1 MGGSDAE
8 KGGSGLRRREL
19 IAAGA
24 TGAAGLALA
33 GPLNYGALARR
44 ARKPVAGEVAFDHG
58 VASGFPAPRAITLWT
73 RVSELDRTSR
83 LTLEVARD
91 KGFKRVVERRRVLA
105 EKPRDFTVHT
115 RVRGLQPGR
124 EYFYRFETKRSESIV
139 GRFRTAPPPDSRRP
153 LRIAFCS
160 CQSWQA
166 GYYTAHAALAAEPDV
181 DLVVFLG
188 DYIYEYPFYAGE
200 GPADRVDETG
210 PNGDGEVQRIAEYRA
225 KYRLYQSDPNL
236 IAMQA
241 AHPFVAIWDD
251 HEVEDNFA
259 GANPDATQADPA
271 LTNQD
276 TPRTVS
282 FAKRRKAG
290 YKAFFEA
297 MPRIRRSDEPDRIY
311 ERARLGALAD
321 LLLLDTRGYR
331 DLQPCGG
338 ALFTPCPEAD
348 DPGRT
353 VLGGAQKEWLKSRL
367 VSSRA
372 TWKLLGNQI
381 MLMGLES
388 GPGVPI
394 NVDQWDGY
402 GAERREILEHALDSG
417 VENIVSLTGD
427 IHTFFAGTAT
437 TTGNVSGRPAATEF
451 VGGSL
456 TSLGIPETLGLPPGV
471 PATELAQVLRANNPH
486 LGYVDA
492 ERRGYGI
499 VEITDSELRC
509 EYRAPVTTMEPESQ
523 VETLARFRVPA
534 GEVAV
539 ERA

>member
-1 MGGSDAE
+1 MDERDSGSGE
-8 KGGSGLRRREL
+8 RGLRRREL

-33 GPLNYGALARR
+33 GPLNYGALARG
-44 ARKPVAGEVAFDHG
+44 ARKPIAGEVAFDHG
-58 VASGFPAPRAITLWT
+58 VSSGFPSPKAITLWT
-73 RVSELDRTSR
+73 RVSEIERSSR
-83 LTLEVARD
+83 VTLEVARD
-91 KGFKRVVERRRVLA
+91 ENFKRVVERRRVVA
-105 EKPRDFTVHT
+105 EKPRDFTVHS
-115 RVRGLQPGR
+115 RVRGLDPDR
-124 EYFYRFETKRSESIV
+124 EYFYRFSTPKSDSIV

-153 LRIAFCS
+153 MRIAFCS

-166 GYYTAHAALAAEPDV
+166 GYYTAHAALAEEPDI

-200 GPADRVDETG
+200 GPAERVDTTG
-210 PNGDGEVQRIAEYRA
+210 PNGDGEVQRLDEYRA
-225 KYRLYQSDPNL
+225 KYRLYQTDPNL

-241 AHPFVAIWDD
+241 AHPMVAVWDD

-259 GANPDATQADPA
+259 GPNPDATAEDPSR
-271 LTNQD
+271 TNQD

-282 FAKRRKAG
+282 FAKRQRAG

-297 MPRIRRSDEPDRIY
+297 QPRIRRSDEPNRVY

-338 ALFTPCPEAD
+338 AFFAPCPEAD

-353 VLGGAQKEWLKSRL
+353 VLGAEQKEWLKGGL
-367 VSSRA
+367 TSSQA

-388 GPGVPI
+388 APGTPI

-402 GAERREILEHALDSG
+402 AAERREILEHALAAG

-427 IHTFFAGTAT
+427 IHTFFTGTAT
-437 TTGNVSGRPAATEF
+437 TTGNVSGTPAAVEF

-456 TSLGIPETLGLPPGV
+456 TSLGIPETLGTPPGT
-471 PATELAQVLRANNPH
+471 PANELAQVLRANNPH
-486 LGYVDA
+486 ISYIDA

-499 VEITDSELRC
+499 VDITESELRC
-509 EYRAPVTTMEPESQ
+509 TYRAPVTTMEPESPT
-523 VETLARFRVPA
+523 ETLASFRVAA
-534 GEVAV
+534 GETAV
-539 ERA
+539 ERV